1 MPRQIIDDWLTGA
14 LPHYAEPAA
23 CALKLGC
30 VCVWSVMGR
39 KEEEVKAWKE
49 QMGYD
54 AVQKSMMSDGGSG
67 GRALCV
73 GSASHDRYAQ
83 H

>member
-30 VCVWSVMGR
+30 VCVWSVTGR

-54 AVQKSMMSDGGSG
+54 AVQKSMMSDG
-67 GRALCV
+67 ALERLCCPV
-73 GSASHDRYAQ
+73 GVVGERYE
-83 H
+83 

>member
-30 VCVWSVMGR
+30 VCVRSVMGR

-54 AVQKSMMSDGGSG
+54 AVQKSMMSDG
-67 GRALCV
+67 ALERLCCPV
-73 GSASHDRYAQ
+73 GVVGERYE
-83 H
+83 

>member
-30 VCVWSVMGR
+30 VCVWSVTGR

-54 AVQKSMMSDGGSG
+54 AVQKSMMSDG
-67 GRALCV
+67 ALEHLCCPV
-73 GSASHDRYAQ
+73 GVVGERYE
-83 H
+83 

>member
-1 MPRQIIDDWLTGA
+1 MPRQIIDDRLTGA

-30 VCVWSVMGR
+30 VCVWSVTGR

-54 AVQKSMMSDGGSG
+54 AVQKSMMSDG
-67 GRALCV
+67 ALERLCCPV
-73 GSASHDRYAQ
+73 GVVGERYE
-83 H
+83 

>member
-14 LPHYAEPAA
+14 LPHYAEPVA

-30 VCVWSVMGR
+30 VCVGCVTGR

-54 AVQKSMMSDGGSG
+54 AVQKNMMSDG
-67 GRALCV
+67 ALERLCCPV
-73 GSASHDRYAQ
+73 GVVGERYV
-83 H
+83 